1 MNNPKSAPKNDPIAT
16 IPKSKKRR
24 HFILSALGIGSALI
38 VGWGVL
44 PARQRLHTSV
54 PWSRKD
60 GAIVLNGWI
69 KIDQSGVVTV
79 AMPRCEMGQGVHT
92 ALPMLV
98 AEEMDVALD
107 QVRIEQAPLDKIYG
121 NVAMLPDGL
130 PFHVDDQGA
139 LKHGAQ
145 WLTAKLAREIGLQ
158 VTGASSSIKDAW
170 GPMREAGA
178 TARAVLLALA
188 AKQWGVAVEECKTS
202 LGRVTHANGKQATY
216 GELAKQTGTIQL
228 SGPVVL
234 KKPENFTLI
243 GQAQP
248 RRDSVLKVNGRAGF
262 GLDARPQGLLYAAV
276 KMSPTLGATVQSM
289 DEAKIKGMPGVRQ
302 VLNLSSVM
310 LPLGEA
316 AAVAVVARS
325 YFEAKQALE
334 ALPLVWRDSP
344 HAKLDSAA
352 VFKELAQKLDGEAG
366 FTYFKAG
373 DNAALQTPA
382 LQTAAPNQLIKA
394 EYQVPFLAHATMEPM
409 NCTVQVANGRVVLWV
424 GTQVQ
429 GLAMAT
435 AAEMANVALDH
446 VDLNVAYLGGGF
458 GRRLELDVI
467 RQAMAIALQTKGAPV
482 QVIWSREQDMTHDAY
497 RPAALARFQA
507 VLDGKGNVLAYDN
520 KSASGSVVH
529 QIFKRGFGL
538 PGMGPDKTTAEGEFD
553 MAYEFPNQKIAHVI
567 VPTPMPLGF
576 WRAVGHSHNAFFKE
590 SFIDECAHAA
600 RQDPVQF
607 RLTWLKNH
615 PRHRAVLEAA
625 VRAAGSAP
633 AGRAHGVALH
643 QSFGTIVAQVAQVSV
658 VGTEIRVHKVFC
670 AVDCGIAVNPNIIAQ
685 QMESGIVFGLSAA
698 LFGEITLK
706 NGQVQQTNF
715 HDYPVLRMN
724 QAPEVETI
732 IIKSAEHP
740 EGIGEPA
747 VPPIAP
753 AVANAVFILTG
764 KRLRSL
770 PLKLV

>member
-1 MNNPKSAPKNDPIAT
+1 MSEPIAPL
-16 IPKSKKRR
+16 PKSKKRR
-24 HFILSALGIGSALI
+24 RFILSALGIGSALI

-44 PARQRLHTSV
+44 PARQRLHTRI

-60 GAIVLNGWI
+60 SAIILNGWV
-69 KIDQSGVVTV
+69 KIDQDGVVTV
-79 AMPRCEMGQGVHT
+79 AMPRCEMGQGVYT

-98 AEEMDVALD
+98 AEELDVALD

-121 NVAMLPDGL
+121 NVAMFPDGL
-130 PFHVDDQGA
+130 PFHVDDQGVLA
-139 LKHGAQ
+139 QGAQ
-145 WLTAKLAREIGLQ
+145 WLAGKLARELGLQ

-178 TARAVLLALA
+178 TARAVLLARA
-188 AKQWGVAVEECKTS
+188 AKQWGVAIEECQTR
-202 LGRVTHANGKQATY
+202 LGRVTHASGKQASY
-216 GELAKQTGTIQL
+216 GELAQQDGSIQIP
-228 SGPVVL
+228 GPVAL

-243 GQAQP
+243 GQPRA
-248 RRDSVLKVNGRAGF
+248 RRDSTLKVNGRAGF
-262 GLDARPQGLLYAAV
+262 GVDARPQGLLYAAV

-289 DEAKIKGMPGVRQ
+289 DETKIKAMPGVRQ

-310 LPLGEA
+310 VPLGEA
-316 AAVAVVARS
+316 AAVAVVARTW
-325 YFEAKQALE
+325 FEAKQALD
-334 ALPLVWRDSP
+334 ALPVVWSDSP
-344 HAKLDSAA
+344 YAKLDSAA
-352 VFKELAQKLDGEAG
+352 VFKELAQKLDSEAG

-373 DNAALQTPA
+373 DNAALQT
-382 LQTAAPNQLIKA
+382 LVQAPNQLIKA
-394 EYQVPFLAHATMEPM
+394 QYQAPFLAHATMEPM
-409 NCTVQVANGRVVLWV
+409 NCTAQVANGRVALWV

-429 GLAMAT
+429 GVAMAT
-435 AAEMANVALDH
+435 AAEMANVALDQ
-446 VDLNVAYLGGGF
+446 VDITVSYLGGGF

-467 RQAMAIALQTKGAPV
+467 RQALAIALQTNGAPV
-482 QVIWSREQDMTHDAY
+482 QVIWSREQDMTHDTY

-507 VLDGKGNVLAYDN
+507 LLDAKGNILAYNN

-529 QIFKRGFGL
+529 QVLKRGFGL
-538 PGMGPDKTTAEGEFD
+538 PAIGPDKTMAEGEFD

-567 VPTPMPLGF
+567 VSTPMPLGF
-576 WRAVGHSHNAFFKE
+576 WRSVGHSHNAFFKE
-590 SFIDECAHAA
+590 SFIDECAHASG
-600 RQDPVQF
+600 QDPVQF
-607 RLTWLKNH
+607 RLKWLKKH

-625 VRAAGSAP
+625 VRAAGNAP

-658 VGTEIRVHKVFC
+658 LGTEIRVHKVFC

-698 LFGEITLK
+698 LLGEITLK

-715 HDYPVLRMN
+715 HDYPVLRMD
-724 QAPEVETI
+724 QVPQVETI

-753 AVANAVFILTG
+753 AVANAVFTLTG

-770 PLKLV
+770 PLKLA